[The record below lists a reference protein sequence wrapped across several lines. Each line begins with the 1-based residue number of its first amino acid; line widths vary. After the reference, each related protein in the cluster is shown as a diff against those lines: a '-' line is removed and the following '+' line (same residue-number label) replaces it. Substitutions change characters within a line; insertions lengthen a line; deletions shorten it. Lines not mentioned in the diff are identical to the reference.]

1 MRKLGTRLGV
11 EAMSLYHYVTSKDDL
26 LDAILDELY
35 RRIELPYDVADD
47 DWETA
52 VRDGLR
58 AFRSV
63 LTQYPAALE
72 LFASR
77 PLPSDVAFNVL
88 VWAYTRFTNVGVDRV
103 NAQKAFH
110 VAVAFTMGHVATE
123 LGMMS
128 TPEAEMAAYAD
139 RMEDQDAADFI
150 RKRLEITS
158 DDLFEASLDT
168 LVAGLRFDYQL
179 P

>member
-1 MRKLGTRLGV
+1 ELVEHGV
-11 EAMSLYHYVTSKDDL
+11 EEVVLAGHVVVERHGLH
-26 LDAILDELY
+26 AELDELY
-35 RRIELPYDVADD
+35 RRIKLPYDVADD

-77 PLPSDVAFNVL
+77 PLPSDAAFNVL

-128 TPEAEMAAYAD
+128 TPEAEMVAYAD
-139 RMEDQDAADFI
+139 QMEDQDAADFI

-168 LVAGLRFDYQL
+168 LVAGLRSDYQL